1 MILLRNDQVQKDN
14 VKITLLV
21 NCSNK
26 LMHLVEYYRV
36 DKTNQP
42 HYTYFQAS
50 SYEPPK
56 HAKCL
61 RTVCQVFTN
70 SYVLHV
76 YKNNNSTS
84 QFLFFF
90 EKKLNSTVIVSSK
103 LTFYSIIYQDIS
115 STLHET
121 NNIFIVLIIKCNRI
135 RQKKIFLDI
144 FNSPTINI

>member
-61 RTVCQVFTN
+61 RTVMFCMFTKTIILRHRLI
-70 SYVLHV
+70 VLV
-76 YKNNNSTS
+76 
-84 QFLFFF
+84 FF

-144 FNSPTINI
+144 FNSPTNNI